1 MSQSRVLVK
10 VCGVTSVEDAAACA
24 ELGADCIGLNFHP
37 GSPRFVTEE
46 RAAEIVKALPE
57 STRAVGVFVDRSP
70 AEVARIADGVGL
82 KIVQLHGDE
91 PPEDLL
97 ELGRFQVIR
106 AFRPRPEEGWRRV
119 GEHLLRLVA
128 LGRPPWAILIDTFV
142 PGAVGGTGRLID
154 PRLLASWID
163 HPQVILAGGLNPA
176 NVAGRIAQVRPW
188 MVDVASGVESQPG
201 RKDRGAVAAFIRA
214 ARPTPPG

>member
-24 ELGADCIGLNFHP
+24 ELGADFVGLNFHP
-37 GSPRFVTEE
+37 GSPRFVSEPL
-46 RAAEIVKALPE
+46 AAEMVKTLPE

-70 AEVARIADGVGL
+70 AEVVRIAEAVGL

-97 ELGRFQVIR
+97 ELGRFQIIR
-106 AFRPRPEEGWRRV
+106 AFRPRPDEGWQRV
-119 GEHLLRLVA
+119 GEHLRRLVM

-142 PGAVGGTGRLID
+142 PGAAGGTGQLID
-154 PRLLASWID
+154 PRLLDSWIEY
-163 HPQVILAGGLNPA
+163 PQVILAGGLNPA

-188 MVDVASGVESQPG
+188 MVDVASGVESEPG
-201 RKDRGAVAAFIRA
+201 RKDRDAVAAFIRA
-214 ARPTPPG
+214 VRPTPPG